1 MQYIVQVSGDVLE
14 RQNRA
19 YIVNA
24 KAKED
29 AQLIAKQNF
38 CDDFSV
44 DGDTMSVKYNRRPF
58 RAVIAF
64 VLMLIP
70 IFLSFIGWGDGHNLI
85 SISPDLTSCLYS
97 MLIYVAFVVRFK
109 GIQRTMSSWIDI
121 LFCVFMILLLSSFI
135 KIILVNET
143 FNLFGFSKI
152 NIRTDI
158 VLLVAIIL
166 SWLGLKPIS
175 LACMAVIMI
184 FAMFNITSLST
195 AMKSFY
201 GPLYLISAFL
211 GIMMYLSIEPA
222 CLEAISQ
229 IKKFTTRTVT
239 RIGKDVSDIKE
250 KPNNSVKELSDKKEL
265 LSERNEE
272 N

>member
-44 DGDTMSVKYNRRPF
+44 DSDTMSVKYNRRPF
-58 RAVIAF
+58 RAIIAF

-121 LFCVFMILLLSSFI
+121 LFCVFMILLLSSF
-135 KIILVNET
+135 
-143 FNLFGFSKI
+143 
-152 NIRTDI
+152 
-158 VLLVAIIL
+158 
-166 SWLGLKPIS
+166 
-175 LACMAVIMI
+175 
-184 FAMFNITSLST
+184 
-195 AMKSFY
+195 
-201 GPLYLISAFL
+201 
-211 GIMMYLSIEPA
+211 
-222 CLEAISQ
+222 
-229 IKKFTTRTVT
+229 KK
-239 RIGKDVSDIKE
+239 
-250 KPNNSVKELSDKKEL
+250 
-265 LSERNEE
+265 
-272 N
+272 